1 MFFIWYLIY
10 RLKRKTKMDK
20 VISLSAFG
28 DVIKNPKG
36 RDTGGEDTG
45 EAGAYAHI
53 FKMALQNVAQ
63 TKLLHWQSCLYGQ
76 HKALDGLFE
85 GLIDLTDQLAE
96 RIMGK
101 YSKPILN
108 DDQCCLKIHNFQ
120 DPEKGDLKDFM
131 EHLYKCYA
139 IDCKSLLNPDT
150 DPELINIVDE
160 IIALVNQTK
169 YLVSL
174 R

>member
-1 MFFIWYLIY
+1 
-10 RLKRKTKMDK
+10 MDK

-28 DVIKNPKG
+28 DVVSKSNDSNNRSEEEI
-36 RDTGGEDTG
+36 G
-45 EAGAYAHI
+45 EAGVYAHI

-63 TKLLHWQSCLYGQ
+63 TKLLHWQSNFYGQ

-85 GLIDLTDQLAE
+85 GLIDLTDTLAE
-96 RIMGK
+96 SIMGK
-101 YSKPILN
+101 YGKPVLN
-108 DDQCCLKIHNFQ
+108 DDQCCLKIKNFEN
-120 DPEKGDLKDFM
+120 PEKGDLKGFM

-139 IDCKSLLNPDT
+139 IDCKSILNAET
-150 DPELINIVDE
+150 DPELLNIVDE
-160 IIALVNQTK
+160 IISLIDQTR

>member
-1 MFFIWYLIY
+1 
-10 RLKRKTKMDK
+10 MDK

-28 DVIKNPKG
+28 DVVNKPNGSNSRSEEEI
-36 RDTGGEDTG
+36 GESG
-45 EAGAYAHI
+45 VYAHI

-63 TKLLHWQSCLYGQ
+63 TKLLHWQSNFYGQ

-85 GLIDLTDQLAE
+85 GLIDLTDTLAE
-96 RIMGK
+96 SIMGK
-101 YSKPILN
+101 YGKPVLN
-108 DDQCCLKIHNFQ
+108 DDQCCLKIKNFEN
-120 DPEKGDLKDFM
+120 PEKGDLKGFM

-139 IDCKSLLNPDT
+139 IDCKSILNAET
-150 DPELINIVDE
+150 DPELLNIVDE
-160 IIALVNQTK
+160 IISLIDQTR

>member
-1 MFFIWYLIY
+1 
-10 RLKRKTKMDK
+10 MDK

-36 RDTGGEDTG
+36 RETETEDMGES
-45 EAGAYAHI
+45 GAYAHV

-63 TKLLHWQSCLYGQ
+63 TKLLHWQSNFYGQ

-85 GLIDLTDQLAE
+85 GLIDLTDTLAE
-96 RIMGK
+96 SIMGK
-101 YSKPILN
+101 YGKPVLN
-108 DDQCCLKIHNFQ
+108 GDQCCLNIKNFEN
-120 DPEKGDLKDFM
+120 PEKGDLKDFM
-131 EHLYKCYA
+131 EHLHKCYA
-139 IDCKSLLNPDT
+139 IDCKSLLDPEK
-150 DPELINIVDE
+150 DPELLNIVDE
-160 IIALVNQTK
+160 IIALVDQTK